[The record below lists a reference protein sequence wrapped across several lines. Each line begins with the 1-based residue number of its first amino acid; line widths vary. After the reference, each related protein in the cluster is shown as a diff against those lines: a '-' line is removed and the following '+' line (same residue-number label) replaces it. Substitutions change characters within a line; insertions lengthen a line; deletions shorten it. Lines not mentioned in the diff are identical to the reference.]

1 MHPLYENFTTADFLT
16 DDFFVNH
23 QLTPTP
29 ESIAFWDDWQK
40 TFPHRQREWQ
50 QAVDLLDA
58 IRLGLD
64 SYARTYVSDEI
75 IRQLLTRIKQTNAVP
90 TPVLSPVRSLTR
102 IYWVAA
108 ASVLLLLGIGF
119 WLWTSRQSSLYEQQL
134 ATFEKSFHETVNTT
148 DRHQTVKLPDNSVV
162 WLAPESRLSYP
173 SSFGKQNRQVYLSGE
188 ATFEVTKDAHKP
200 FLVHANELVTK
211 VLGTKF
217 LVRAFAK
224 EEEVRVQVLTGQ
236 VSVYHVRT
244 AATPTKQTGVL
255 LMPNQQVVFSRQTER
270 FDKTLI
276 DLPQL
281 IKPITPRKKLATFN
295 YNETPISQVFQE
307 LQDAYGINIRYNKE
321 AFAQCQLTASLA
333 RETFEEKLA
342 IICKTVEA
350 TYEIIDGQVVISG
363 TGCQ

>member
-1 MHPLYENFTTADFLT
+1 VHPLYENFTTADFLT

-23 QLTPTP
+23 QLLPTP
-29 ESIAFWDDWQK
+29 ESVSFWDDWLK
-40 TFPHRQREWQ
+40 TFPQCRDEWQ
-50 QAVDLLDA
+50 QAVDVLDA

-64 SYARTYVSDEI
+64 SYARTYLSDEI
-75 IRQLLTRIKQTNAVP
+75 IRQLLTRIKQTNATP
-90 TPVLSPVRSLTR
+90 TPALSPVRSLTKV
-102 IYWVAA
+102 YWAAA
-108 ASVLLLLGIGF
+108 ASVLLVLGVSF
-119 WLWTSRQSSLYEQQL
+119 WLWTSRQSSPYEQRL
-134 ATFEKSFHETVNTT
+134 ATIGEGFHETLNTT
-148 DRHQTVKLPDNSVV
+148 DRPQTVKLPDKSVV

-173 SSFGKQNRQVYLSGE
+173 SNFGKQNRQVYLSGE
-188 ATFEVTKDAHKP
+188 ATFEVTRDAHKP

-224 EEEVRVQVLTGQ
+224 EEEVRVQVLAGQ

-244 AATPTKQTGVL
+244 TDTPTKQTGVL
-255 LMPNQQVVFSRQTER
+255 LMPNQQVVFTRQTER

-281 IKPITPRKKLATFN
+281 IKPMTPRKKLTTFA
-295 YNETPISQVFQE
+295 YNETPIPQVFQE
-307 LQDAYGINIRYNKE
+307 LQDAYGINIRYNKD
-321 AFAQCQLTASLA
+321 AFARCQLTASLA

-342 IICKTVEA
+342 IVCKTVEA

-363 TGCQ
+363 NGCQ